1 VGTRY
6 TPKLPITS
14 SIRQKRKPQSRS
26 VCPMGSSC
34 RTFREEPLPIIAP
47 SPLPRGFPRPRPWRP
62 PKRTRSGV
70 LVWRLTCRSARQ
82 ERLPTA
88 GLGVSAR
95 RAVPR
100 GMERGA
106 RPLEP
111 IGALGIIRGSWP
123 PTPPLPPCSASYPG
137 RSRHKDRLRPRPFW
151 KRHSHA
157 RASRIVSAPTH
168 VTFWGAD
175 PRD

>member
-1 VGTRY
+1 MGSRGG
-6 TPKLPITS
+6 
-14 SIRQKRKPQSRS
+14 RS
-26 VCPMGSSC
+26 VRNLWRNP
-34 RTFREEPLPIIAP
+34 PIIAP
-47 SPLPRGFPRPRPWRP
+47 SPLPGPWRP

-123 PTPPLPPCSASYPG
+123 PTPPLPPVLG
-137 RSRHKDRLRPRPFW
+137 QLSR
-151 KRHSHA
+151 A
-157 RASRIVSAPTH
+157 
-168 VTFWGAD
+168 
-175 PRD
+175 